1 MAAEL
6 PCDFCGDEAAV
17 LMMNSLTDGSV
28 VTVGTSC
35 LPLFFGGAM
44 LGAIGSDGHA
54 GPPTKCQACRRV
66 HERMTTP
73 VAPMSAQPPA
83 DDAAPPAEADASEA
97 DTGS

>member
-17 LMMNSLTDGSV
+17 LMMNSLTDGTV
-28 VTVGTSC
+28 VTVGAAC
-35 LPLFFGGAM
+35 LPLFFGGAL

-54 GPPTKCQACRRV
+54 GPPTKCQACRRT

-73 VAPMSAQPPA
+73 VAPLTAQAPDDDSEATTPA
-83 DDAAPPAEADASEA
+83 DDSEA
-97 DTGS
+97 ATAP

>member
-6 PCDFCGDEAAV
+6 PCDFCGAEAAV

-28 VTVGTSC
+28 VTVGAAC
-35 LPLFFGGAM
+35 LPLFFGGAL

-73 VAPMSAQPPA
+73 VAPLSITAEQG
-83 DDAAPPAEADASEA
+83 DQPPAEAADAAQAAGE
-97 DTGS
+97 

>member
-6 PCDFCGDEAAV
+6 PCDFCGAEAAV

-28 VTVGTSC
+28 VTVGAAC
-35 LPLFFGGAM
+35 LPLFFGGAL

-54 GPPTKCQACRRV
+54 GPPTKCQACRRS

-73 VAPMSAQPPA
+73 VAPLTAE
-83 DDAAPPAEADASEA
+83 AAPPAELENPSTDIETASGE
-97 DTGS
+97 

>member
-6 PCDFCGDEAAV
+6 PCDFCGAEAAV

-28 VTVGTSC
+28 VTVGAAC
-35 LPLFFGGAM
+35 LPLFFGGAL

-54 GPPTKCQACRRV
+54 GPPTKCQACRRS

-73 VAPMSAQPPA
+73 VAPLSI
-83 DDAAPPAEADASEA
+83 DTKHERDEASERFERDQA
-97 DTGS
+97 AEE